1 MRREQRVKEREM
13 EINSKKIKNAKV
25 EAKVQYELLT
35 FDIPF
40 FPWILISTLYTL
52 EQNVIGYR

>member
-40 FPWILISTLYTL
+40 FSWILISTLYTS